1 MKNITLVLSLVF
13 IPFFAFA
20 VNKTVGASGADY
32 LTDGSNDEVE
42 IQQAINYVS
51 TNGGGTVTLLD
62 CIYFVKGMDT
72 EGSVFF
78 QKIIKQKI

>member
-32 LTDGSNDEVE
+32 LTDGSNDEVK
-42 IQQAINYVS
+42 ISIFI
-51 TNGGGTVTLLD
+51 
-62 CIYFVKGMDT
+62 IYQTGFT
-72 EGSVFF
+72 S
-78 QKIIKQKI
+78 

>member
-62 CIYFVKGMDT
+62 GIYFVKGMDT

-78 QKIIKQKI
+78 QKIIKQ